1 MPCTLPSTE
10 KRLYTSWMTRFSS
23 PRSLCLVALTTVFAA
38 TGCNDKQAS
47 GSPANAQDTATTK
60 ANADAPAANTAD
72 SPKSTAT
79 AKVGE
84 AAPDFELKD
93 LDGKTVKL
101 SDYKGKVVVLEWFNP
116 GCPFVKAAHK
126 KGSLVDTAKKEMDK
140 GVVWLSI
147 NSGAPGKQGH
157 GVEANKTGVTEFGM
171 TNPVLLDEDGKVG
184 KAYGAKHTP
193 HMFVIDKQGKLAY
206 AGAIDNSPDGEGESP
221 KDGKLINYVQEALTD
236 IEAGKPVRTPS
247 TEAYGCS
254 VKYPS

>member
-1 MPCTLPSTE
+1 
-10 KRLYTSWMTRFSS
+10 MTRLLS
-23 PRSLCLVALTTVFAA
+23 VAALTAA
-38 TGCNDKQAS
+38 FISVGCNDKQAAA
-47 GSPANAQDTATTK
+47 PAQAEDTATTK
-60 ANADAPAANTAD
+60 ANAEAPATD
-72 SPKSTAT
+72 TPKPAARA

-93 LDGKTVKL
+93 LDGKAVKL

-126 KGSLVDTAKKEMDK
+126 KGSLVDTAQKQAEK

-157 GVEANKTGVTEFGM
+157 GIETNKNAVTEFAM
-171 TNPVLLDEDGKVG
+171 KNPVLLDEDGRVG

-193 HMFVIDKQGKLAY
+193 HMFVIDKDGKLAY
-206 AGAIDNSPDGEGESP
+206 AGAIDNSPDGEGGSP
-221 KDGKLINYVQEALTD
+221 KDGKLINYVDEALSD
-236 IEAGKPVRTPS
+236 IEAGKPVRTPT

-254 VKYPS
+254 VKYSS

>member
-1 MPCTLPSTE
+1 
-10 KRLYTSWMTRFSS
+10 MTRF
-23 PRSLCLVALTTVFAA
+23 LCVAALVAAFTTV
-38 TGCNDKQAS
+38 GCNDKQATNS
-47 GSPANAQDTATTK
+47 SAKAQDTATTK
-60 ANADAPAANTAD
+60 ANAEAPAEGTGD
-72 SPKSTAT
+72 TKETPKASVQA

-93 LDGKTVKL
+93 LDGKSVKL

-126 KGSLVDTAKKEMDK
+126 RGSLVDTAKKETAK
-140 GVVWLSI
+140 GVVWLAI

-157 GVEANKTGVTEFGM
+157 GIEANKQGSTEFGM

-193 HMFVIDKQGKLAY
+193 HMFVIDKAGKLAY

-221 KDGKLINYVQEALTD
+221 KDGKLINYVEEALSD
-236 IEAGKPVRTPS
+236 IAAGKPVRTPT

-254 VKYPS
+254 VKYSS